1 MLPDRLNA
9 RIAESICST
18 IDEERAS
25 ADTASPVWRER
36 CEVAKVAMLSD
47 PERRIFLS
55 HVADHRGSAVA
66 TGLEQSASRMRT
78 SAIFFLARKPS

>member
-9 RIAESICST
+9 RIALTISST

-25 ADTASPVWRER
+25 ADTASPLWRER

-47 PERRIFLS
+47 PERRIFIS
-55 HVADHRGSAVA
+55 HVADSRGNEAA
-66 TGLEQSASRMRT
+66 TDLDQSASRMRT
-78 SAIFFLARKPS
+78 SAIFILARKPS